1 MTIDLIPMPALLNHA
16 EPSPCDLR
24 KSAVEDVALSIAKQL
39 DFSPGG
45 ELEPIVKKLGGRIEF
60 LAWEDWLTHSHDTIT
75 IDGPRDFTIRLMWSD
90 GPLRHRFTI
99 AHELGHYFLHSR
111 QGKVRMIAGRDG
123 TNRRVEWE
131 ANWFAA
137 AFLMPEVAFRT
148 AAENYGRDPL
158 RLAGQFLVSVEAAT
172 VRLQTLGLAV

>member
-1 MTIDLIPMPALLNHA
+1 MPALLNSRA
-16 EPSPCDLR
+16 EPSPCNLR
-24 KSAVEDVALSIAKQL
+24 KSAVEAVALSIAKQL
-39 DFSPGG
+39 GFSPGG
-45 ELEPIVKKLGGRIEF
+45 DLDPVVKKLGGRIEF

-75 IDGPRDFTIRLMWSD
+75 IDGPGDFTIRLMWSD

-111 QGKVRMIAGRDG
+111 QGKVPMVAGRDG

-137 AFLMPEVAFRT
+137 AFLMPEDAFRE
-148 AAENYGRDPL
+148 AARKYGTDPL
-158 RLAGQFLVSVEAAT
+158 RLAGQFLVSVEAAA
-172 VRLQTLGLAV
+172 VRMQILGLGA

>member
-1 MTIDLIPMPALLNHA
+1 MPALLNRA
-16 EPSPCDLR
+16 EPIPCNLR
-24 KSAVEDVALSIAKQL
+24 KSAVEAVALSIAKQL

-45 ELEPIVKKLGGRIEF
+45 ELEPVVKKLGGRIEF

-75 IDGPRDFTIRLMWSD
+75 IDGPGDFTIRLMWSD

-111 QGKVRMIAGRDG
+111 QGKVPMVAGRDG

-137 AFLMPEVAFRT
+137 AFLMPEAAFR
-148 AAENYGRDPL
+148 AAAGTYGRDPL

-172 VRLQTLGLAV
+172 VRLQTLELKG

>member
-1 MTIDLIPMPALLNHA
+1 MPDLVHRA
-16 EPSPCDLR
+16 EPSPCNLR

-45 ELEPIVKKLGGRIEF
+45 ELESIVKKLGGRIEF

-75 IDGPRDFTIRLMWSD
+75 IDGPGNFTIRLMWSD

-111 QGKVRMIAGRDG
+111 QGKDQIVAGRDG
-123 TNRRVEWE
+123 TDRRVEWE

-137 AFLMPEVAFRT
+137 AFLMPEAEFR
-148 AAENYGRDPL
+148 AAALAYGRDPL

-172 VRLQTLGLAV
+172 VRLQTLGLAG